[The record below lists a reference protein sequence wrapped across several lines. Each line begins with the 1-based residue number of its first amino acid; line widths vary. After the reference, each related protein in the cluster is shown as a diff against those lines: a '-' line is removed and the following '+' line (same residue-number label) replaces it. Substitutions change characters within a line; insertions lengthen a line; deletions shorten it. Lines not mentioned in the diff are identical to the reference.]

1 MYVYASRLV
10 YCTTVTSLQLPA
22 FIKIMYVLLYVLNG
36 SFGNFSEASK
46 GVQTICTRVNQFLE
60 FFIEEKQTYSHIEIG
75 NKAKSKYQ
83 FHKATNTKSTMIVDR
98 INREL
103 RHEETLVLNN

>member
-36 SFGNFSEASK
+36 SFGNFPKLAKAS
-46 GVQTICTRVNQFLE
+46 RPSALE
-60 FFIEEKQTYSHIEIG
+60 
-75 NKAKSKYQ
+75 
-83 FHKATNTKSTMIVDR
+83 
-98 INREL
+98 
-103 RHEETLVLNN
+103 